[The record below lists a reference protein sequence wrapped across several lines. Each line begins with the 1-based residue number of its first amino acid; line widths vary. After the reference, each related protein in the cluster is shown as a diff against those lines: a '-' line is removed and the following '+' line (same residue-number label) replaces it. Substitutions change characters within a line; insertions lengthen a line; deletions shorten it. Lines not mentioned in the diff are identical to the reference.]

1 MTGEPI
7 KIGIDPKINKAVSC
21 CDTET
26 VSTPGETN
34 EFEMVSLVAVR

>member
-1 MTGEPI
+1 MTGKPI

-26 VSTPGETN
+26 ISTSDETD
-34 EFEMVSLVAVR
+34 EFEMVSLVAMQ

>member
-1 MTGEPI
+1 MTGKPI

-26 VSTPGETN
+26 VSTPGETHD
-34 EFEMVSLVAVR
+34 FEMVSLVATQ